1 MLLLTQ
7 VGLVAQGIHGLVSL
21 QGFELTTTLMST
33 SSLSVA
39 TTSNVEFNIS
49 AWLRLWI
56 SSVA

>member
-39 TTSNVEFNIS
+39 TTSNVEFDIS
-49 AWLRLWI
+49 GWLRL
-56 SSVA
+56 